1 MLQTHIC
8 GKGASAIQ
16 KIGLD
21 TLALLHHLLLLLVMA
36 SECLSANKDG
46 QLSLGLLLGTQAPIM
61 TPDGI
66 DFSFLSGQL
75 SLGLLLGTEAPI
87 MTPIGIDFFSF
98 FLGSSLSLLPELP
111 SRHQSSHRLS
121 CYPAMKRLSL

>member
-8 GKGASAIQ
+8 GNGASAIQ

-36 SECLSANKDG
+36 SECLSANKNG

-61 TPDGI
+61 TPNGI
-66 DFSFLSGQL
+66 AFSFLSGQL

-87 MTPIGIDFFSF
+87 MTPIGIDFF
-98 FLGSSLSLLPELP
+98 FLFWAALCRCFLNSPP
-111 SRHQSSHRLS
+111 VISRHIVCHATLQ
-121 CYPAMKRLSL
+121 